1 MHNYI
6 GIMHGYDD
14 YAIECMHAWNVFN
27 LYYNYGWVQK
37 QDINYTCTDS
47 YTNHNIILL
56 LDLHHNYTCKLM
68 FGSMNELVVQQEGNG
83 VQPGL
88 AHGS

>member
-1 MHNYI
+1 M
-6 GIMHGYDD
+6 
-14 YAIECMHAWNVFN
+14 ECVQS
-27 LYYNYGWVQK
+27 LCGCVQK

-56 LDLHHNYTCKLM
+56 LDLDLCTYQEDCATHYSLHHNYTCKLM